1 MQYRWAVNQLR
12 LRTSTGPE
20 LLAHFPQF
28 LANLFLSGREDELS
42 EFFNTS
48 VVGYFENFVDF
59 FLITCQDFH

>member
-1 MQYRWAVNQLR
+1 MGHVIFSVPLAVNNLTFNQLR

-48 VVGYFENFVDF
+48 VVGYF
-59 FLITCQDFH
+59 